1 MRSAGDI
8 ARLTEE
14 LVTAAADAGLIM
26 RSAEDEELDGR
37 TVRLDGRPRL
47 NFGSCS
53 YLGLE
58 LDPRLRAAACAAVL
72 RYGTQFSSSRAYLE
86 APLYPEL
93 ETLLEAMFGGHVLVV
108 PNTTLGHQTA
118 LPVLVGPADAVVL
131 DAQVHHSVHAAMPQ
145 LQVQGTTI
153 EVVGHSDLAQLDS
166 AVARLGRTH
175 RHVWYLAD
183 GVYSMRGDVAPLPDM
198 ARLLQRYDQLHLYL
212 DDSHGVGWCGRH
224 GHGPTSDLLA
234 GHDRVVVAAS
244 LNKSFAAAGAALVL
258 PSSELKH
265 QVRISGGPLM
275 FSGPVQP
282 PMLGVAVAAARI
294 HLSPELAERQAALRA
309 RIEFCTR
316 LMREHGLPLAEA
328 TASPIRHLTL
338 GAPALAQQV
347 AAQLLDAGVY
357 TNLATFPA
365 VPLRAAGIRMTL
377 TLHQG
382 LADIRELV
390 AALDR
395 YVPVECR
402 TRERDTGT
410 RFCTTG

>member
-1 MRSAGDI
+1 MRSAREI

-14 LVTAAADAGLIM
+14 LVTAAAAAGLLM

-37 TVRLDGRPRL
+37 TVRLDGRSRL

-58 LDPRLRAAACAAVL
+58 LDPRLRAAACGAVL

-86 APLYPEL
+86 SPLYPEL
-93 ETLLEAMFGGHVLVV
+93 EGLLEAMFGGHVLVV

-131 DAQVHHSVHAAMPQ
+131 DAQVHHSVHAATLQ
-145 LQVQGTTI
+145 LRGTTI
-153 EVVGHSDLAQLDS
+153 EVVPHSDLEQLDS

-183 GVYSMRGDVAPLPDM
+183 GVYSMFGDLAPLP
-198 ARLLQRYDQLHLYL
+198 ALAQLLDRHDRLHLYV
-212 DDSHGVGWCGRH
+212 DDSHGIGWCGQH
-224 GHGPTSDLLA
+224 GRGPTSDLLA

-244 LNKSFAAAGAALVL
+244 LNKSFAAAGAALVFA
-258 PSSELKH
+258 SSELKR

-282 PMLGVAVAAARI
+282 PMLGVAVAAAGI
-294 HLSPELAERQAALRA
+294 HLSPELAERQAALRE
-309 RIEFCTR
+309 RIELGTR
-316 LMREHGLPLAEA
+316 LMREHCLPLAEA

-338 GAPALAQQV
+338 GAPAVAQHVV
-347 AAQLLDAGVY
+347 AKLLDAGVY
-357 TNLATFPA
+357 TNLAIFPA

-377 TLHQG
+377 TLHHSP
-382 LADIRELV
+382 ADIRELV
-390 AALDR
+390 AVLDR

-402 TRERDTGT
+402 TTERHTGT
-410 RFCTTG
+410 RLCTTG